1 MVTSRTGRRTDPVV
15 VAVIA
20 VSVAGTTSGLAAA
33 LIEARRDDAASRAPV
48 VDCPLERQRAL
59 DLFRAAPDAVLAAP
73 LHPTDPAEVQCD
85 INEFVFYLDMTK
97 GSPR

>member
-1 MVTSRTGRRTDPVV
+1 MASRIGRRADPVV
-15 VAVIA
+15 VVVIA
-20 VSVAGTTSGLAAA
+20 VSLAGTTSGLAAA
-33 LIEARRDDAASRAPV
+33 LIEARRDDASPPGRV

-59 DLFRAAPDAVLAAP
+59 DLFRAAPNAVLAAP

-97 GSPR
+97 GSSG

>member
-1 MVTSRTGRRTDPVV
+1 MTSRTRRRVDPVV
-15 VAVIA
+15 VVAIA

-33 LIEARRDDAASRAPV
+33 LIEARQDDAASRGPV

-59 DLFRAAPDAVLAAP
+59 ELFRAAPSAVLAAP

-85 INEFVFYLDMTK
+85 VNEFVFYLDMTK
-97 GSPR
+97 NSTG